1 MTVIGYGTDEF
12 PAFYSRGSGLPVDI
26 RCNTP
31 EEVAEIWRAKRGLDL
46 AGGLLVAAPVP
57 AEDEI
62 PAAQIEPQ
70 IEQALAECEAD
81 GLRSA
86 EVTPYLLR
94 RIAELT
100 GDRSLQANLSL
111 LRNNA
116 RAATAIAV
124 ALDCE

>member
-1 MTVIGYGTDEF
+1 ME
-12 PAFYSRGSGLPVDI
+12 
-26 RCNTP
+26 
-31 EEVAEIWRAKRGLDL
+31 
-46 AGGLLVAAPVP
+46 GGLLVAVPVP

-70 IEQALAECEAD
+70 IQQALADSETA

-86 EVTPYLLR
+86 EVTPFLLR

-100 GDRSLQANLSL
+100 GDRSLRANLAL

-116 RAATAIAV
+116 RVAAAIAV
-124 ALDCE
+124 ALNSE

>member
-1 MTVIGYGTDEF
+1 MAV
-12 PAFYSRGSGLPVDI
+12 
-26 RCNTP
+26 
-31 EEVAEIWRAKRGLDL
+31 
-46 AGGLLVAAPVP
+46 PVP

-70 IEQALAECEAD
+70 IEQALAECEAA

-100 GDRSLQANLSL
+100 GDRSLQANLAL

-116 RAATAIAV
+116 RVAAAIAV
-124 ALDCE
+124 ALDGE